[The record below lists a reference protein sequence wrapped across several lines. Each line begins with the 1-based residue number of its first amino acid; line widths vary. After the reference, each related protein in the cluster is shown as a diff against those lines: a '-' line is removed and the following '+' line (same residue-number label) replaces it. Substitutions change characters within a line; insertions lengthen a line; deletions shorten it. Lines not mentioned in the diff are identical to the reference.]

1 MQDRKTSLVPP
12 SRRELMVGT
21 GATALALAGGT
32 GFARRPNVASG
43 TVFED
48 RGGTG
53 KRQPTDRGLAGVLVS
68 NGRDVTATDAD
79 GRWRLSVADGD
90 SLFVI
95 KPSHWTTPARAGGVP
110 HFSYEHAPQGSP
122 SDCRYPGIGPT
133 GELPARVDFALVR
146 KEESARFDAIL
157 LSDTQPENDIELG
170 YLRDEVVAGLIG
182 SPAAFAI
189 NHGDVVADDLS
200 LYPRYLQLTGA
211 TGMTWHHCPGNHDA
225 NTDAPED
232 GLSRETWKRFF
243 GPRHYAFQ
251 FAGTTF
257 ILLDN
262 VYHFGR
268 GMSPPNGAS
277 YVGRIGE
284 HQLRFVRN
292 LLAHIDREQLV
303 VVSMHIPLVSHQD
316 PSSPSDSTI
325 DRRALLELLSGRP
338 HTVSFAGHM
347 HTTEHHYLGSEEG
360 FAGPIPHHHHVLTA
374 ASGSWWCGPRDR
386 NGTPCADSVDGTPNG
401 FHVLSV
407 DGSNYTTRLVPAFS
421 KSRSQMRVM
430 VEGPHCRAA
439 AQVRSSVPIHLI
451 GDCEIIANVFD
462 GGPRTTATCEIIG
475 SGTGPLPMQRA
486 FAQDPSINELF
497 ARPGAVRKP
506 WVEAT
511 SSTHLWKTP
520 VPVCLKAGAYSVRV
534 RAVDEYGRQHVAHT
548 VLEIAAT
555 GASAAT

>member
-1 MQDRKTSLVPP
+1 MQDRKTSLGPP
-12 SRRELMVGT
+12 SRRELMVGG

-48 RGGTG
+48 RSGTG
-53 KRQPTDRGLAGVLVS
+53 KRQPTDRGIAGVLVS
-68 NGRDVTATDAD
+68 NGRDVTVTDAD

-95 KPSHWTTPARAGGVP
+95 KPSHWATPVRACGVP

-122 SDCRYPGIGPT
+122 PDHRYPGIDPT
-133 GELPARVDFALVR
+133 GELPTSVDFALVR
-146 KEESARFDAIL
+146 REESARFDAIL
-157 LSDTQPENDIELG
+157 LSDTQPENDVELG
-170 YLRDEVVAGLIG
+170 YLRDEVMAGLIG

-211 TGMTWHHCPGNHDA
+211 TGITWHHCPGNHDA
-225 NTDAPED
+225 NTDAADD
-232 GLSRETWKRFF
+232 GSSRETWKRFF

-251 FAGTTF
+251 YAETTF
-257 ILLDN
+257 VLLDN

-268 GMSPPNGAS
+268 GMSSNGAS
-277 YVGRIGE
+277 YVGRVGE

-292 LLAHIDREQLV
+292 LLAHINREQLV

-316 PSSPSDSTI
+316 SSSPSDCTI
-325 DRRALLELLSGRP
+325 DRRALLELLSGHR

-347 HTTEHHYLGSEEG
+347 HTTQHHYLGSEEG
-360 FAGPIPHHHHVLTA
+360 FAGPDPHHHHVLTA

-386 NGTPCADSVDGTPNG
+386 NGTPCADSIDGTPNG
-401 FHVLSV
+401 FHLLSV
-407 DGSNYTTRLVPAFS
+407 EGNNYTTRLVPAFS
-421 KSRSQMRVM
+421 KSSSQIRVM
-430 VEGPHCRAA
+430 VDGPHRRIAA
-439 AQVRSSVPIHLI
+439 HRQSSMPIRLVD
-451 GDCEIIANVFD
+451 DCEIIANVFD
-462 GGPRTTATCEIIG
+462 GGPRTSCTCEIIG
-475 SGTGPLPMQRA
+475 SGTGPLPMHRTLA
-486 FAQDPSINELF
+486 RDPFINELF
-497 ARPGAVRKP
+497 ARQGAVRKP
-506 WVEAT
+506 WVEAA

-520 VPVCLKAGAYSVRV
+520 VPAGLKSGAYSVRV
-534 RAVDEYGRQHVAHT
+534 RAVDEYGRQHVANT